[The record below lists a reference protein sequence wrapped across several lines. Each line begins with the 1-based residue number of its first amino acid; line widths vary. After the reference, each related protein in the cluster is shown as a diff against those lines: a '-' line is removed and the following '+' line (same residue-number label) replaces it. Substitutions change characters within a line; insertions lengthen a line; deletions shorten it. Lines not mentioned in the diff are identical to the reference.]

1 MKQCLVM
8 QHVAFEDLGTF
19 APVLEEKGFA
29 IRYCPVDEPP
39 TEEEWLA
46 ADLAVVLGGAIG
58 VYDQVLYPFLKDE
71 KDLIRKRLE
80 SQKPLLGI
88 CLGAQLIASV
98 LKSRVYPG
106 KGKEIGW
113 GGVELTEA
121 GRKSPLRFLDGYRPV
136 LHWHGDTFDLP
147 EGAELLASTPV
158 TPHQAFRMGNHVLAL
173 QFHPEVDADK
183 LERVSVCRTG
193 GTRLLSVNGHNGVQR
208 RVARPHQPEQVLPQ
222 IGVAHAHLKRH
233 LQVKDQIGMRGAR
246 DNAEVVDPQ
255 PPVQLPRG
263 IQYQRVQPVGSGI
276 VDRNGVHVDGR
287 LDSVLQPELTLDAVY
302 HVV

>member
-88 CLGAQLIASV
+88 CLGAQLIASAA
-98 LKSRVYPG
+98 L
-106 KGKEIGW
+106 
-113 GGVELTEA
+113 LTETSA
-121 GRKSPLRFLDGYRPV
+121 GLVVFDGAKCYNNYTSTQNACNNKCGGFLP
-136 LHWHGDTFDLP
+136 W
-147 EGAELLASTPV
+147 AS
-158 TPHQAFRMGNHVLAL
+158 
-173 QFHPEVDADK
+173 
-183 LERVSVCRTG
+183 
-193 GTRLLSVNGHNGVQR
+193 
-208 RVARPHQPEQVLPQ
+208 
-222 IGVAHAHLKRH
+222 
-233 LQVKDQIGMRGAR
+233 
-246 DNAEVVDPQ
+246 
-255 PPVQLPRG
+255 
-263 IQYQRVQPVGSGI
+263 
-276 VDRNGVHVDGR
+276 
-287 LDSVLQPELTLDAVY
+287 
-302 HVV
+302 

>member
-8 QHVAFEDLGTF
+8 QHVAFEDMGTF

-39 TEEEWLA
+39 TEEEWLSA
-46 ADLAVVLGGAIG
+46 ELAVVLGGAIG

-147 EGAELLASTPV
+147 EGADSYITTP
-158 TPHQAFRMGNHVLAL
+158 R
-173 QFHPEVDADK
+173 E
-183 LERVSVCRTG
+183 
-193 GTRLLSVNGHNGVQR
+193 
-208 RVARPHQPEQVLPQ
+208 
-222 IGVAHAHLKRH
+222 
-233 LQVKDQIGMRGAR
+233 
-246 DNAEVVDPQ
+246 
-255 PPVQLPRG
+255 
-263 IQYQRVQPVGSGI
+263 
-276 VDRNGVHVDGR
+276 
-287 LDSVLQPELTLDAVY
+287 
-302 HVV
+302 

>member
-1 MKQCLVM
+1 M
-8 QHVAFEDLGTF
+8 
-19 APVLEEKGFA
+19 
-29 IRYCPVDEPP
+29 PVDEPP

-158 TPHQAFRMGNHVLAL
+158 SPHQAFRMAIMCWHCSFIQRSMRISWKDGSSDMPVSWPAPQSILAVCAMR
-173 QFHPEVDADK
+173 PNV
-183 LERVSVCRTG
+183 RVKAPKKPD
-193 GTRLLSVNGHNGVQR
+193 R
-208 RVARPHQPEQVLPQ
+208 RFCA
-222 IGVAHAHLKRH
+222 
-233 LQVKDQIGMRGAR
+233 
-246 DNAEVVDPQ
+246 
-255 PPVQLPRG
+255 
-263 IQYQRVQPVGSGI
+263 SG
-276 VDRNGVHVDGR
+276 
-287 LDSVLQPELTLDAVY
+287 
-302 HVV
+302 